1 MDSLSTLD
9 VLSIVGGVV
18 ATFTGLLA
26 LVFHLTHRKTRV
38 VEKELTVEDIVVV
51 K

>member
-18 ATFTGLLA
+18 ATFAGLLA
-26 LVFHLTHRKTRV
+26 LVFHLTHRTPPV